1 MHFGDL
7 WLVSSMLEILFSTN
21 YGLQLRQVRFKELRR
36 FNDASNSSES
46 SFFLA
51 ISSKTAIF
59 LWLRIECISLLLLC
73 FCLVF
78 LLLLHPINLGF
89 LGSVL
94 HLRKSFSRS

>member
-21 YGLQLRQVRFKELRR
+21 YRLQLRQVRFKELRR

-46 SFFLA
+46 SFFVA